1 MARLRMAV
9 VGVGHLGKEHARILA
24 GLPEVELIGV
34 ADTSAEQA
42 QVIARRLGTQAFS
55 DYWPLLNL
63 VDAATIVVPTSC
75 HESVAADFLRRGIP
89 VLVEKPL
96 AATARAAEH
105 LSDLAREN
113 KALLQVGH
121 IERFNPAFEEIQRRH
136 LQPKFIRAER
146 LGPFTGRSFDIGV
159 VLDLMVHDLDL
170 MLTLVDAP
178 VESVE
183 ALGVSLFGTHEDIA
197 NARLRF
203 ANGCVADVTASRAHP
218 AAYRQMHL
226 WGAEGYAGLDF
237 AQKRVHLVQPSM
249 ALRAQGLDPSKLD
262 AASRARLQKELFGR
276 HLETTIID
284 SQAPDQLTR
293 EIKDFVRCVQ
303 NGTEPRVNGS
313 AGRDAVNLAERIIDS
328 LGNHA
333 WTDKAP
339 LSVGPHQVPA
349 PLGPLFAPRVARE
362 VA

>member
-1 MARLRMAV
+1 MAV

-24 GLPEVELIGV
+24 GLPEVELVGV
-34 ADTSAEQA
+34 ADTSVEQA
-42 QVIARRLGTQAFS
+42 QAIARRLGTQAFS

-63 VDAATIVVPTSC
+63 VDAATIVVPTSY
-75 HESVAADFLRRGIP
+75 HETVAADFLRRGIP

-96 AATARAAEH
+96 APTARAAEH
-105 LSDLAREN
+105 LSELAKEN

-121 IERFNPAFEEIQRRH
+121 IERFNPAFEEIQRRR

-159 VLDLMVHDLDL
+159 VLDLMIHDLDL

-178 VESVE
+178 VTSVE
-183 ALGVSLFGTHEDIA
+183 ALGVSLFGAHEDIA
-197 NARLRF
+197 NARLHF

-218 AAYRQMHL
+218 VAYRQMHL

-237 AQKRVHLVQPSM
+237 ARKRVHLVQPSA
-249 ALRAQGLDPSKLD
+249 ALRAHGLDPSKLD
-262 AASRARLQKELFGR
+262 VASRARLGEELFGR
-276 HLETTIID
+276 HLETLTIE
-284 SQAPDQLTR
+284 SPALDQLTQ
-293 EIKDFVRCVQ
+293 ELQEFVRCVQ
-303 NGTEPRVNGS
+303 SGTEPRVTGS
-313 AGRDAVNLAERIIDS
+313 AGRNAVVLAERVIAS
-328 LGNHA
+328 LRSHA

-339 LSVGPHQVPA
+339 AITGPRHVP
-349 PLGPLFAPRVARE
+349 GPAGTLFPARVARE